1 MRRGKTD
8 RELSQV
14 LTNIC
19 PFLVLEV
26 MQSNP
31 KSAKLSLQP
40 TVNLKTELF
49 VKTGQFY

>member
-1 MRRGKTD
+1 MSEKVL
-8 RELSQV
+8 EWVV

-26 MQSNP
+26 MQS
-31 KSAKLSLQP
+31 SLKLSLQP

-49 VKTGQFY
+49 IKTGQFY